1 MSANDVTDPIPGS
14 VFIGDRIKKSPN
26 TVYQD
31 RIPRGNLVSVLPKP
45 ILYCGPPTLFGSVF
59 NSNGILLLVH
69 QPHPTTPPVPVL
81 FPPPHH
87 YPPPHECHIEGVNRP
102 HLGSNLT
109 TPPLVASVFTHQ
121 TSGRTRTRTDTA
133 RPPPLV
139 VPGLPSASLL
149 SNLTNPPSSP
159 QCSPNVGSD
168 SDSNRHRLASPTCR
182 SQPALRFVAGYLIWR
197 PPPLVTSPIKRRVGL
212 GLEQKPPGLPHSLFP
227 A

>member
-14 VFIGDRIKKSPN
+14 MIGISW
-26 TVYQD
+26 
-31 RIPRGNLVSVLPKP
+31 GNP
-45 ILYCGPPTLFGSVF
+45 IRAAWEL
-59 NSNGILLLVH
+59 GIGIA
-69 QPHPTTPPVPVL
+69 QADPVL
-81 FPPPHH
+81 WPA
-87 YPPPHECHIEGVNRP
+87 HIIWVGLQFQRY
-102 HLGSNLT
+102 T
-109 TPPLVASVFTHQ
+109 TIMFTHQ